1 MSCCPDGSYPYLQP
15 DTATKGTKQTLADGT
30 EFYSVGSLNPNTLIM
45 IPDIWG
51 WDSGR
56 TRVIADYFS
65 DKGFFVIVPKL
76 LVPALEGGT
85 DGDGFP
91 ADFDMSVRGAEFA
104 PYMKSITWDGI
115 MKPRISAILDYLANN
130 GINKVA
136 MSGYCFGGWVCVK
149 THVDFGD
156 KVAAITIP
164 HPSITLEDRVYGGS
178 SLELCSKVKCPI
190 LLLPA
195 GNDPDVYRPGGE
207 LYETFKTNN
216 TASEVSLDFTNMTH
230 GWVPRGDLTADGV
243 SEGVQKAIDL
253 MLAYYAKN
261 FIV

>member
-1 MSCCPDGSYPYLQP
+1 
-15 DTATKGTKQTLADGT
+15 
-30 EFYSVGSLNPNTLIM
+30 M

-65 DKGFFVIVPKL
+65 DNGYYVIVPKL

-91 ADFDMSVRGAEFA
+91 PNFDMSTRGGEFG
-104 PYMKSITWDGI
+104 PYMQTVPWDSH
-115 MKPRISAILDYLANN
+115 MKPRISAILDHLASN

-136 MSGYCFGGWVCVK
+136 MSGYCFGGYVCAK
-149 THVDFGD
+149 ANVDFPD
-156 KVAAITIP
+156 KVAIITIP

-178 SLELCSKVKCPI
+178 SLELCKKVTCPV

-195 GNDPDVYRPGGE
+195 GNDPDVYRPQGE
-207 LYETFKTNN
+207 LYETLKSNN
-216 TASEVSLDFTNMTH
+216 AATETIDFPNMTH
-230 GWVPRGDLTADGV
+230 GWVPRGDLSQDGV
-243 SEGVQKAIDL
+243 SDGVQKAIDA